1 MLMQLQLR
9 VCARNAGLAELG
21 AMSVPGFTIS
31 AMYPVRQSAP
41 GVFVLIGDGDL
52 RTLSF
57 VRALQADLAVV
68 GTGSDDENDTV
79 VIVLEER
86 TQAYS

>member
-1 MLMQLQLR
+1 MLMQLQLK
-9 VCARNAGLAELG
+9 VHARNAELAVLG
-21 AMSVPGFTIS
+21 AGSVLGFTLS

-57 VRALQADLAVV
+57 VRSLRADLAVV
-68 GTGSDDENDTV
+68 DTGSDDENDTV
-79 VIVLEER
+79 EIVLDER
-86 TQAYS
+86 LQADS